1 MTPKALPTL
10 LIVTPYLAGANN
22 GNWRTAER
30 WARLLQSHCRVIVQD
45 AVAGAAARDAH
56 CLIAL
61 HARRSHPAIVEWQSQ
76 KPARPLIV
84 ALTGTDLYRDL
95 PAGDADAHDS
105 LARADAL
112 IVLQPDALRH
122 LPDAHRGKAHVV
134 MQSARSLKP
143 SVKPES
149 RLNCVMVGH
158 LREEKDP
165 STALDAW
172 RQLPREAP
180 IFLRHIGGALDPALG
195 NQARDFMLRE
205 SRYRWLGSLP
215 HPTTRQWIKRAH
227 LLLLPSI
234 MEGGANVVVE
244 ALTAGTPVIG
254 SRMSGNVGMLGDDY
268 PGLFPVGDSRALAA
282 LLMRCQNEPRFL
294 RRLDTWCRRRAPSF
308 SPASERRALLGV
320 VRDSL
325 QGTALPERLHPSIE
339 TPSGRI
345 A

>member
-30 WARLLQSHCRVIVQD
+30 WARLLQSSFRIIVQD
-45 AVAGAAARDAH
+45 AVEGAAARDAH

-76 KPARPLIV
+76 KPTRPLIV

-122 LPDAHRGKAHVV
+122 LPDAHRGKASVV
-134 MQSARSLKP
+134 MQSAPSLKP
-143 SVKPES
+143 LVKPES

-165 STALDAW
+165 LTALDAW

-180 IFLRHIGGALDPALG
+180 IFLRLQTLA
-195 NQARDFMLRE
+195 
-205 SRYRWLGSLP
+205 
-215 HPTTRQWIKRAH
+215 
-227 LLLLPSI
+227 LLLFMVYQTVYWSWIWKPKAGSTTTSTKSS
-234 MEGGANVVVE
+234 ETV
-244 ALTAGTPVIG
+244 GTPLTTIP
-254 SRMSGNVGMLGDDY
+254 SRFSGPN
-268 PGLFPVGDSRALAA
+268 PV
-282 LLMRCQNEPRFL
+282 
-294 RRLDTWCRRRAPSF
+294 
-308 SPASERRALLGV
+308 
-320 VRDSL
+320 
-325 QGTALPERLHPSIE
+325 
-339 TPSGRI
+339 
-345 A
+345 